1 MRSRRVSGVSGSSLM
16 GLALGV
22 TAGLAVGL
30 LAAPM
35 RGSVMRARLREQAAD
50 GSVRLQS
57 LASSSR
63 DWATRA
69 VDQGW
74 SLIEQG
80 RRALRTSEPEPLHA
94 TMGEIAAMHDSS
106 QPSSYGVTS

>member
-1 MRSRRVSGVSGSSLM
+1 M

-22 TAGLAVGL
+22 TAGLALGL

-35 RGSVMRARLREQAAD
+35 RGSAMRARLRDRAAER
-50 GSVRLQS
+50 GTRLQS

-63 DWATRA
+63 DWAAQALER
-69 VDQGW
+69 GW
-74 SLIEQG
+74 SLLEQG
-80 RRALRTSEPEPLHA
+80 RRALRTTEAAPLHA
-94 TMGEIAAMHDSS
+94 TMGEIATMHNGT